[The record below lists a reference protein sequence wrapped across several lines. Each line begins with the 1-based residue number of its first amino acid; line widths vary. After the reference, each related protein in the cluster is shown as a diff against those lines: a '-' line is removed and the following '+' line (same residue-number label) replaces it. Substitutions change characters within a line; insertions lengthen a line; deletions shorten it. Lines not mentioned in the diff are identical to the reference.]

1 MANVTVANGTTQS
14 VTLGPTQPVA
24 TSANNL
30 LSLSLLGDLATY
42 TSLPAV
48 TGQYLLV
55 PSPNGALPAQN
66 GVHRDPVFSCRLPVT
81 GYLLKTVY
89 VVNPVFDE
97 RWVQGPSIPL
107 SEQTTCVPASGRWT
121 PQCMQA

>member
-1 MANVTVANGTTQS
+1 MIQQAFMDFSIVANVSVTNGTAQT

-24 TSANNL
+24 TSANNA

-55 PSPNGALPAQN
+55 PSPNG
-66 GVHRDPVFSCRLPVT
+66 V
-81 GYLLKTVY
+81 
-89 VVNPVFDE
+89 
-97 RWVQGPSIPL
+97 
-107 SEQTTCVPASGRWT
+107 
-121 PQCMQA
+121 

>member
-1 MANVTVANGTTQS
+1 VANVTIANGSAQS

-24 TSANNL
+24 TSADDL

-55 PSPNGALPAQN
+55 PSPNGVLPGRN
-66 GVHRDPVFSCRLPVT
+66 RTSTVT
-81 GYLLKTVY
+81 LAYT
-89 VVNPVFDE
+89 
-97 RWVQGPSIPL
+97 
-107 SEQTTCVPASGRWT
+107 EQ
-121 PQCMQA
+121 

>member
-1 MANVTVANGTTQS
+1 MPAEPCTEPLPACILILTHAARRQGYTIQQSFLDFSIVANVTVANGTTQS

-48 TGQYLLV
+48 TGQHLLV
-55 PSPNGALPAQN
+55 PSPNG
-66 GVHRDPVFSCRLPVT
+66 V
-81 GYLLKTVY
+81 LLAG
-89 VVNPVFDE
+89 E
-97 RWVQGPSIPL
+97 
-107 SEQTTCVPASGRWT
+107 
-121 PQCMQA
+121 

>member
-1 MANVTVANGTTQS
+1 MANVTVAANGTVQC

-24 TSANNL
+24 TSADNL

-55 PSPNGALPAQN
+55 PSPNGKAPS
-66 GVHRDPVFSCRLPVT
+66 RDKSQC
-81 GYLLKTVY
+81 
-89 VVNPVFDE
+89 E
-97 RWVQGPSIPL
+97 PSG
-107 SEQTTCVPASGRWT
+107 C
-121 PQCMQA
+121 